1 MLFAFYCIVILNC
14 GGSYIYNNCKIGW
27 EILLDLGF
35 EECGSLEENFHGCII
50 YRKRRIVMLTDGN
63 MLIKDYGY
71 NRKGAHHAN
80 LILFKIIGVEVGLL
94 LWEILFFF
102 NF

>member
-1 MLFAFYCIVILNC
+1 
-14 GGSYIYNNCKIGW
+14 
-27 EILLDLGF
+27 
-35 EECGSLEENFHGCII
+35 
-50 YRKRRIVMLTDGN
+50 MLTDGN

-94 LWEILFFF
+94 LREILLFFLNFLIFKIFTFF
-102 NF
+102 NIIKPMNFFKYSP

>member
-1 MLFAFYCIVILNC
+1 MGNFVRF
-14 GGSYIYNNCKIGW
+14 
-27 EILLDLGF
+27 EF

-80 LILFKIIGVEVGLL
+80 LILFKIIGVEVGFIIMR
-94 LWEILFFF
+94 EIFFF
-102 NF
+102 